1 MGSVYPQFAFDPTFD
16 LAIAVLV
23 FVGGIGT
30 LSGPV
35 LGALVLI
42 PLQQYFYLQ
51 FGNANLYLIAYGVLF
66 ILILRLLPGG
76 IVPGVTS
83 AWRSRLVA
91 RARARHRRHRAERH
105 RTGRRGAGRRQAG
118 RRAEGQSMSV
128 IQVTDL
134 KKSYGG
140 IHALAGC
147 SMTFE
152 DKAINGLIGPNGSGK
167 TTLFNVITGYETADS
182 GQVSLRGQDITNAK
196 PDKVFEQGIGRTFQI
211 TRIFPRLTVLENVH
225 VAAQRP
231 GIRRAG
237 ARVGLDG

>member
-1 MGSVYPQFAFDPTFD
+1 VGSVYPQFAFDPTFD

-83 AWRSRLVA
+83 AWRARLVA
-91 RARARHRRHRAERH
+91 RARARQEDTRPEDTGQKDDAGQKGRA
-105 RTGRRGAGRRQAG
+105 
-118 RRAEGQSMSV
+118 
-128 IQVTDL
+128 
-134 KKSYGG
+134 
-140 IHALAGC
+140 
-147 SMTFE
+147 
-152 DKAINGLIGPNGSGK
+152 
-167 TTLFNVITGYETADS
+167 
-182 GQVSLRGQDITNAK
+182 
-196 PDKVFEQGIGRTFQI
+196 
-211 TRIFPRLTVLENVH
+211 
-225 VAAQRP
+225 
-231 GIRRAG
+231 
-237 ARVGLDG
+237 